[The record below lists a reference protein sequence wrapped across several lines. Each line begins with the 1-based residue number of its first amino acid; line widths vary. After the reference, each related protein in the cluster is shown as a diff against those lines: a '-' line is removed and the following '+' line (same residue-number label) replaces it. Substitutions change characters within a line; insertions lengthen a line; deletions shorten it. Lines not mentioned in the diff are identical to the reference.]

1 MGNRR
6 GINKSPFTAG
16 QFVFGKVKGSRAWP
30 GRLIK
35 ELGSAY
41 NVYFYGTCD
50 YAKVAKNNIFDFEK
64 HSKRYGKVHD
74 RNSKVCQ
81 LFQAAM
87 SEIQKAVS
95 QPSSDVGYLNMV
107 AYLEQN
113 CGQSDS
119 DSDSDSDSG
128 TLDLRGA
135 ELKGKPFRHIVA
147 DSDTDTETS
156 SEPKKT
162 PNLQ

>member
-6 GINKSPFTAG
+6 GIKKAPFTAG
-16 QFVFGKVKGSRAWP
+16 QFVFGKH
-30 GRLIK
+30 
-35 ELGSAY
+35 
-41 NVYFYGTCD
+41 F
-50 YAKVAKNNIFDFEK
+50 
-64 HSKRYGKVHD
+64 KRYGKVHD
-74 RNSKVCQ
+74 RNSNVCRS
-81 LFQAAM
+81 FQEAM

-107 AYLEQN
+107 AHLEED

-119 DSDSDSDSG
+119 DSDSDAG

-135 ELKGKPFRHIVA
+135 ELKEKCVPFRHIVA

-162 PNLQ
+162 LNSQ